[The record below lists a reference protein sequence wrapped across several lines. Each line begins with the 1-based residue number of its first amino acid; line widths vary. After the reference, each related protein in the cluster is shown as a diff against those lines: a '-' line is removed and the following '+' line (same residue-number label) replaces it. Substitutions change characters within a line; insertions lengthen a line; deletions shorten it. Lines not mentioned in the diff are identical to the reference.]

1 MHSCKVIAMKALLL
15 SEYRELEL
23 VEAPLPELAPDEILL
38 QVEACGICGSDVH
51 GYDGSSG
58 RRIPPL
64 IMGHEAAGVIAK
76 VGSGVTDWGVG
87 ERVTFDSTLYCGSC
101 PYCRR
106 GEINLCDN
114 RQVFGVSCK
123 DYRRNGAFAEYLA
136 IPARVLHRLPSEL
149 SFTEAAMIEAVSVA
163 LHAVS
168 ISKFRRGETALVLGA
183 GMIGTLIVQA
193 LRVEG
198 ASHIFVV
205 DPDKSRVD
213 AAGKVG
219 AHTPIHLGTDDTN
232 SDVSGI
238 VFQHYAQG
246 VDHVFEA
253 VGFGATVKT
262 AINAVRKGGTVTLVG
277 NIDPN
282 VELPLQAVV
291 TRQIRLQGSAA
302 SAGEY
307 PRAIELLASKQID
320 VSSLISAVEP
330 LSNGAAA
337 FERLYRKEANLI
349 KVILT
354 PNVGNGD

>member
-1 MHSCKVIAMKALLL
+1 
-15 SEYRELEL
+15 
-23 VEAPLPELAPDEILL
+23 
-38 QVEACGICGSDVH
+38 
-51 GYDGSSG
+51 
-58 RRIPPL
+58 
-64 IMGHEAAGVIAK
+64 
-76 VGSGVTDWGVG
+76 
-87 ERVTFDSTLYCGSC
+87 
-101 PYCRR
+101 
-106 GEINLCDN
+106 
-114 RQVFGVSCK
+114 
-123 DYRRNGAFAEYLA
+123 
-136 IPARVLHRLPSEL
+136 
-149 SFTEAAMIEAVSVA
+149 
-163 LHAVS
+163 
-168 ISKFRRGETALVLGA
+168 
-183 GMIGTLIVQA
+183 MIGTLIVQA

-198 ASHIFVV
+198 ASHIFVA
-205 DPDKSRVD
+205 DPDGSRVE

-219 AHTPIHLGTDDTN
+219 ADTPIHLGAADTN

-330 LSNGAAA
+330 LSNGPAA

-354 PNVGNGD
+354 PNVRNGE